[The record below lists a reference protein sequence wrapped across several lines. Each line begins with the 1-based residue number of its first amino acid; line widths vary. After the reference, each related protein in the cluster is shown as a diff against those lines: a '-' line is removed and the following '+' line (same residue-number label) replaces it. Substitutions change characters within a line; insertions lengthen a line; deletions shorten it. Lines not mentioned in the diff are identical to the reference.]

1 MVVAGRRTRWLCKR
15 WSGNVWRNH
24 SRRLVLVRDWA
35 GRRSYHPILQSQWR
49 IALLASQ
56 PIQYWTVGPP
66 VASAGVDQFGQ
77 GLFHGLQF
85 GNLGPDFFDMLQ
97 GRAAHSGAG
106 AVLVAVKRKKVAALF
121 YRQAKPPRP
130 GRPEEHTHENPS

>member
-1 MVVAGRRTRWLCKR
+1 M
-15 WSGNVWRNH
+15 
-24 SRRLVLVRDWA
+24 
-35 GRRSYHPILQSQWR
+35 RSYNPILQSQWR

-85 GNLGPDFFDMLQ
+85 GNLGPDFFDMPQ
-97 GRAAHSGAG
+97 GRAAHFGAG
-106 AVLVAVKRKKVAALF
+106 AVLVAVKSKEVAALF
-121 YRQAKPPRP
+121 DRKAKPTST
-130 GRPEEHTHENPS
+130 GEETHSRDG

>member
-1 MVVAGRRTRWLCKR
+1 M
-15 WSGNVWRNH
+15 
-24 SRRLVLVRDWA
+24 
-35 GRRSYHPILQSQWR
+35 RSYNPNLQSHWR

-85 GNLGPDFFDMLQ
+85 GNLGPDFFDMPQ
-97 GRAAHSGAG
+97 GRAAPFGAG
-106 AVLVAVKRKKVAALF
+106 AVLVAVKRQKLAALF
-121 YRQAKPPRP
+121 YLKAKLPRP
-130 GRPEEHTHENPS
+130 GDETQVVDFPVSIIATALVDRMGTRLNPRH

>member
-1 MVVAGRRTRWLCKR
+1 M
-15 WSGNVWRNH
+15 
-24 SRRLVLVRDWA
+24 
-35 GRRSYHPILQSQWR
+35 RSYNPILQSQWR

-85 GNLGPDFFDMLQ
+85 GHLGPDFFDMPQ
-97 GRAAHSGAG
+97 GRAAHFVAG
-106 AVLVAVKRKKVAALF
+106 AVLVAVKRQKVAALF
-121 YRQAKPPRP
+121 YRKAKPPRP
-130 GRPEEHTHENPS
+130 GEIGRASGRERVGTYV